1 MKKVRIKD
9 KKFKII
15 PEAKLVQGEMAE
27 KGYERDLRIG
37 IKPIYKSILR
47 HAALYDVT
55 FRRKNYLNMPEEIHA
70 NAYCDENDTWDE
82 KRGIEVCSAKLELKN
97 HRKLAKM
104 YDRVSRDLQEAAL
117 IAQSF
122 CFHHEDKAQAIEDD
136 LCRTYGRLKV

>member
-1 MKKVRIKD
+1 MKKVTIKG
-9 KKFKII
+9 KAFKII
-15 PEAKLVQGEMAE
+15 PEAKLVQGEMKE
-27 KGYERDLRIG
+27 KGYEKDLKIG
-37 IKPIYKSILR
+37 IKPIYKAIVAFTIRFDGYLR
-47 HAALYDVT
+47 RHP
-55 FRRKNYLNMPEEIHA
+55 LNETKLIHA
-70 NAYCDENDTWDE
+70 NAYCDKNDIWDE

-136 LCRTYGRLKV
+136 MVRTWGRIPL